1 MSDKKEA
8 THEEA
13 DPFLQHVGCGY
24 THPSLCRSATRVD
37 RAGSSGFAELVDEP
51 RWYKIPEED
60 AVDMLRKRMTNYGTK
75 AKKLWMRQNAQAVIT
90 EYQKLVRQ
98 QEGR

>member
-1 MSDKKEA
+1 M
-8 THEEA
+8 
-13 DPFLQHVGCGY
+13 
-24 THPSLCRSATRVD
+24 
-37 RAGSSGFAELVDEP
+37 DEP

-98 QEGR
+98 QQGR

>member
-1 MSDKKEA
+1 VEQVQGAK
-8 THEEA
+8 
-13 DPFLQHVGCGY
+13 LQ
-24 THPSLCRSATRVD
+24 
-37 RAGSSGFAELVDEP
+37 GFAELVDEP

-75 AKKLWMRQNAQAVIT
+75 AKKLWMRQNAPAVIA